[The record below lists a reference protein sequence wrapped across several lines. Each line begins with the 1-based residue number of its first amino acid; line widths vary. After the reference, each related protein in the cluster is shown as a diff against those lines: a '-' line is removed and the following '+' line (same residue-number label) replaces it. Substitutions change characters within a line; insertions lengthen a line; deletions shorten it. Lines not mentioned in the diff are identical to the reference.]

1 MMPEH
6 SQASANGQLLRKLVF
21 IALLMFGF
29 GFAMVPFYEKICQV
43 AGLTELARADEIGNT
58 QIDKSRT
65 LTIQFD
71 GNTRNLPWR
80 FEPLQRVVT
89 AHPGELVQVFYRVT
103 NTSGQDIVGQ
113 AVPSYG
119 PAFAASHVKK
129 LECFCFAR
137 QELKAGEV
145 RDMPVQLVID
155 SAFPKGA
162 DTITLSYTFFEVPG
176 KPRLSSPVKG

>member
-1 MMPEH
+1 MKSERN
-6 SQASANGQLLRKLVF
+6 QASLNGQTLRKLVF
-21 IALLMFGF
+21 IALVMFGF
-29 GFAMVPFYEKICQV
+29 GFAMVPFYEKLCQV
-43 AGLTELARADEIGNT
+43 AGITELARADEVANT
-58 QIDKSRT
+58 QIDRSRK

-71 GNTRNLPWR
+71 ANTRSLPWR
-80 FEPLQRVVT
+80 FEPLQREVT
-89 AHPGELVQVFYRVT
+89 VHPGELVQVAYRVT
-103 NTSGQDIVGQ
+103 NTSGKDVVGQ

-119 PAFAASHVKK
+119 PTFAASHVRK

-155 SAFPKGA
+155 ATFPKDV

-176 KPRLSSPVKG
+176 NPKLAPPAKG